1 MASYDVSPKAVPG
14 KGVTRPPPRR
24 LSCIHE
30 ANHWQAVRVFPA
42 KEHEAVPLLAL
53 ASLPVLSSLTNLNPI
68 SSTMS
73 SSSQTAVSSSQF
85 ESIISAAL
93 NEFKEKTGKNL
104 LDDWLAKELQS
115 CDSVEAVMDIIQGQ
129 AKAFDKFMNGGSKL
143 MKWIRS
149 SVHVLYT
156 ISAALGDSV
165 GAAVPSAKA
174 VFTGIGVL
182 LAAVEDVRASHDA
195 LVDLFDRTQ
204 FFLKRLGVHTRISPT
219 KDMVE
224 ILVKIMAEVI
234 GILSIATKEMQRSK
248 TKTYL
253 RKLLGSTDIEDALK
267 KLDSLTQ
274 EEVRMAI
281 AQVLQ
286 GINELKDDTKKTN
299 EAMQQIAEK
308 VDKIQWNQI
317 ERDVRKWLSSPDP
330 TVNYNIAR
338 RIYQE
343 GTAVWFLEGSVFKEW
358 DLIGSLLWIHGK
370 PGSGKSIF

>member
-1 MASYDVSPKAVPG
+1 M
-14 KGVTRPPPRR
+14 
-24 LSCIHE
+24 
-30 ANHWQAVRVFPA
+30 
-42 KEHEAVPLLAL
+42 
-53 ASLPVLSSLTNLNPI
+53 
-68 SSTMS
+68 

-85 ESIISAAL
+85 ESIFSAAV

-129 AKAFDKFMNGGSKL
+129 AKAFDKFRNGGSKL

-156 ISAALGDSV
+156 ISAALGDGV
-165 GAAVPSAKA
+165 GVAVPSAKA
-174 VFTGIGVL
+174 VFTGIGIL
-182 LAAVEDVRASHDA
+182 LAAAKDVRASHDA
-195 LVDLFDRTQ
+195 LVDLFERIQ

-219 KDMVE
+219 KDMVD

-248 TKTYL
+248 TEIYL

-286 GINELKDDTKKTN
+286 GVNELKDG
-299 EAMQQIAEK
+299 AEPH
-308 VDKIQWNQI
+308 Q
-317 ERDVRKWLSSPDP
+317 PAP
-330 TVNYNIAR
+330 TPR
-338 RIYQE
+338 
-343 GTAVWFLEGSVFKEW
+343 
-358 DLIGSLLWIHGK
+358 
-370 PGSGKSIF
+370 